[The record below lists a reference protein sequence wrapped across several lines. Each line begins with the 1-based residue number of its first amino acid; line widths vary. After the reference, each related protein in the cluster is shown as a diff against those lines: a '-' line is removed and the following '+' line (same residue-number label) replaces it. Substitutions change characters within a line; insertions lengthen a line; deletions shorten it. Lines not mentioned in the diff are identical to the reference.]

1 MRFAKWMLFGIS
13 AVGVALGAGRA
24 FAAEV
29 LVVEPALIVSE
40 NAALVTD
47 GDGNI
52 VRDGSGNAVTA
63 AGVNQTYEE
72 GYLVYDRYWTDSP
85 VALADTV
92 IVPQASVPSSPS
104 DEVEIFD

>member
-1 MRFAKWMLFGIS
+1 MRFAKWMVFVIP

-40 NAALVTD
+40 NAAVVTD
-47 GDGNI
+47 GQGGV

-63 AGVNQTYEE
+63 GVNRTYER
-72 GYLVYDRYWTDSP
+72 GYLVYDRYSSDSP
-85 VALADTV
+85 VAL
-92 IVPQASVPSSPS
+92 SVPSSPS